1 MRIWQFWWRTLVL
14 SSQYNPPEFIEHLMI
29 LWTLILGLWWGFLP
43 DWPHLV
49 LSASFAL
56 GAAMSMLVRE
66 LMAPSSRQRSVSV
79 LAILVL
85 LSYSIYAFTQLTPY
99 FRV

>member
-14 SSQYNPPEFIEHLMI
+14 SSQYNPPEFIEHFMI

-43 DWPHLV
+43 YWPHLV

-66 LMAPSSRQRSVSV
+66 LMTPSTRPRSVSV
-79 LAILVL
+79 LAIFVL
-85 LSYSIYAFTQLTPY
+85 LSYTIYAFTQLPPY
-99 FRV
+99 FS